1 MASKQVASAET
12 GFFGLVETGPL
23 GLIETGSLST
33 YASSVCW
40 ICRDQDIP
48 ILMLLYLFPPPKYL
62 MPSPQF
68 QVNN

>member
-33 YASSVCW
+33 YAPSLCW
-40 ICRDQDIP
+40 ICRDQDLP
-48 ILMLLYLFPPPKYL
+48 ILMLLYLFPPTALLLNFK
-62 MPSPQF
+62 
-68 QVNN
+68 